1 MSIVGLGK
9 EEMKMKFKRIC
20 AVALCAL
27 ILILSSSAA
36 YAQYG
41 GADHEPNAVRSG
53 MAVKSGVVVEVLASQ
68 VAEEASTLSRVTGSA
83 IGCLPPARAT
93 SHWDSYGARAGALTA
108 CGAIAERVVNSVASG
123 TVAVQ
128 TFIARI
134 DDGGQQVA
142 AVQKDPDIRKVD
154 RVYLTW
160 GRACEFSRLESESWR
175 SRCSNTPND

>member
-1 MSIVGLGK
+1 
-9 EEMKMKFKRIC
+9 MKMKFKRIC

-27 ILILSSSAA
+27 VLVLSSSAA

-68 VAEEASTLSRVTGSA
+68 VAEEASTSSRLTGSA
-83 IGCLPPARAT
+83 IGCLLRARAAT

-154 RVYLTW
+154 RVYALGQGT
-160 GRACEFSRLESESWR
+160 RILKAEI
-175 SRCSNTPND
+175 